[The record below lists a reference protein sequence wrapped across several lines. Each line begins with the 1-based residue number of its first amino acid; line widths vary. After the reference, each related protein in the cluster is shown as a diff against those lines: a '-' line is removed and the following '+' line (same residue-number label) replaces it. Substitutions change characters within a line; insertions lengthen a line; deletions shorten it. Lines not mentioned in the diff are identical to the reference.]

1 MEKTENYNYATNADL
16 LTDLCVSHVW
26 LFDTTW
32 TVAQPAPLSM
42 EFSRQE
48 YWRGC
53 HFLLQGILPI
63 QGSNLLLIKS
73 TALAGGSLP
82 LVPPGKSLNPLKCLK
97 YTLDTGEKRQETV
110 SV

>member
-63 QGSNLLLIKS
+63 QGSNPHLSGLLHGQ
-73 TALAGGSLP
+73 AGCFP
-82 LVPPGKSLNPLKCLK
+82 AAPPGKPVSRGAWWALARGV
-97 YTLDTGEKRQETV
+97 TGASDTTW
-110 SV
+110 